1 MHLDTSPRPPSFGH
15 AAGIGTGT
23 ENGSVEKNTS
33 RHSARQVEAC
43 RKRRHSARF
52 FQPNHGHFMRPFVS
66 WISAGST
73 VQPTSASK
81 TLASG
86 VNRVYIIISQIFRDS
101 HAQLPSDPSEAPRLD
116 IQMPWT
122 ACAMSCNCRLPGTL
136 HSDAWHCQYFTHVT
150 YLQIFQSWKSN
161 QKLQCYRDDVLQ

>member
-33 RHSARQVEAC
+33 RHSARQVEAW

-66 WISAGST
+66 
-73 VQPTSASK
+73 
-81 TLASG
+81 
-86 VNRVYIIISQIFRDS
+86 
-101 HAQLPSDPSEAPRLD
+101 
-116 IQMPWT
+116 
-122 ACAMSCNCRLPGTL
+122 
-136 HSDAWHCQYFTHVT
+136 
-150 YLQIFQSWKSN
+150 
-161 QKLQCYRDDVLQ
+161 